1 METKEVVI
9 EVPAIIP
16 MPVPSVQLNTTFT
29 HTLSNLGF
37 DSLPPDQV
45 NTIFQDGRPFSH
57 FIEPWLAANYPLNH
71 ITGCKPHDH
80 TDANDT
86 SIKYDQKTFTSRG
99 CNFMPSNMIGEG
111 RMFNQSIFEEKAKQ
125 LIYIIVSNVAFPLIK
140 VRFVRGSDL
149 IRTYPFGKI
158 SSKDH
163 VKFFA

>member
-9 EVPAIIP
+9 EVPVIIP
-16 MPVPSVQLNTTFT
+16 IPVPSVQLNTTFT
-29 HTLSNLGF
+29 HTITNLGF
-37 DSLPPDQV
+37 DSLSPDQV
-45 NTIFQDGRPFSH
+45 NTIFRDGRAFSQ

-86 SIKYDQKTFTSRG
+86 TIKYDEKTFTKKG
-99 CNFMPSNMIGEG
+99 CDFKPSNMIGKG
-111 RMFNQSIFEEKAKQ
+111 RKFNQSIFNEKAKN

-149 IRTYPFGKI
+149 ILQYPKGKI